1 MKKVDRSRT
10 VTFANLILVD
20 VDVVLWTLDNF
31 VSVKNAFSGR
41 GGGQV
46 VSVFA
51 FYYDDPSSNPVKAY
65 SLFLENLC
73 LKRKK
78 IYKKR
83 PDWPIFKN
91 KFLNCWAQGF
101 F

>member
-1 MKKVDRSRT
+1 M
-10 VTFANLILVD
+10 
-20 VDVVLWTLDNF
+20 
-31 VSVKNAFSGR
+31 SVKNAFSGR

-46 VSVFA
+46 VSVFV

-101 F
+101 FKKECISAAKRSPSHTLSGVECCIAFLYHT